1 MAGLYYQLTF
11 YHLLILRN
19 LFFLCFVVSC
29 RKYNPSFCVKLRV
42 FRQLLYVKYMFV
54 SASNFLLHSPR
65 SLDQFCPMMHS
76 VLLFF
81 GIFESETSWIKNT
94 VFFYAA
100 QNKLNTTVI
109 TEFIHVYKA
118 GHMTEKVLIA
128 TFSVSNTAMQARN
141 QLGTPGGAKS
151 FLRRAQ
157 IFNYVQ
163 HIFPGGL
170 KLVLVTGLWQCSMC
184 YGRKARVACARS
196 FTLWQQATVVSSH
209 AAITLLLLV
218 RATYIYGCCSSRTF
232 RSNRAFSATP
242 AERLKQM
249 LETTHSFLRIGKKIK
264 SFTAAKRTYWR
275 NLREGIWYQLS
286 GA

>member
-1 MAGLYYQLTF
+1 
-11 YHLLILRN
+11 
-19 LFFLCFVVSC
+19 
-29 RKYNPSFCVKLRV
+29 
-42 FRQLLYVKYMFV
+42 
-54 SASNFLLHSPR
+54 
-65 SLDQFCPMMHS
+65 
-76 VLLFF
+76 
-81 GIFESETSWIKNT
+81 
-94 VFFYAA
+94 
-100 QNKLNTTVI
+100 
-109 TEFIHVYKA
+109 
-118 GHMTEKVLIA
+118 MTEKVLIA

-218 RATYIYGCCSSRTF
+218 RATYIYMGVVLRAHSVRT
-232 RSNRAFSATP
+232 AHSAQ
-242 AERLKQM
+242 RQ
-249 LETTHSFLRIGKKIK
+249 RRG
-264 SFTAAKRTYWR
+264 
-275 NLREGIWYQLS
+275 
-286 GA
+286 